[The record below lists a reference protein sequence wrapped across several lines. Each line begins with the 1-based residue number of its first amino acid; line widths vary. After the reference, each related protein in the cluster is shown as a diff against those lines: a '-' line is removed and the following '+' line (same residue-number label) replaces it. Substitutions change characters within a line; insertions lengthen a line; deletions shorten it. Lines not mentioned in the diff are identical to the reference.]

1 MVNTSKSGVTLPSF
15 SLCVERVKIKELV
28 EAIGDD
34 NPIYVDPD
42 AARAAGYLDT
52 PCPPTFITLACQEF
66 TGFFLRVLAELEI
79 PLVQAVHGEEEY
91 EYVQPM
97 YPGDRLTV
105 APVIESV
112 VEKQSRSGG
121 LGLVTL
127 RTVVTNQR
135 GEEVLR
141 TRSLII
147 ERK

>member
-1 MVNTSKSGVTLPSF
+1 MVNTSKSRMTLPTF
-15 SLCVERVKIKELV
+15 TLRVERVKIKEFV
-28 EAIGDD
+28 EAIGED
-34 NPIYVDPD
+34 NPIYRDPD
-42 AARAAGYLDT
+42 AARVEGYLDT

-66 TGFFLRVLAELEI
+66 TGFYVYALAEVEI
-79 PLVQAVHGEEEY
+79 PLVRAVHGEEEY
-91 EYVQPM
+91 EYVQPI
-97 YPGDRLTV
+97 YPGDWLTV

-112 VEKQSRSGG
+112 VAKQSRSGG

-135 GEEVLR
+135 DEEVMR

>member
-1 MVNTSKSGVTLPSF
+1 MVNTSKSGMTLPSF
-15 SLCVERVKIKELV
+15 TLRVEQVKIKELV
-28 EAIGDD
+28 DAIGDD
-34 NPIYVDPD
+34 NPIYRNPD
-42 AARAAGYLDT
+42 AARAEGYLDT

-66 TGFFLRVLAELEI
+66 TGFFLHLLADLEI
-79 PLVQAVHGEEEY
+79 PLVRAVHGEEEY
-91 EYVQPM
+91 DYVQPI
-97 YPGDRLTV
+97 YPGDWLTV
-105 APVIESV
+105 APVVESV

-135 GEEVLR
+135 DEEVIR